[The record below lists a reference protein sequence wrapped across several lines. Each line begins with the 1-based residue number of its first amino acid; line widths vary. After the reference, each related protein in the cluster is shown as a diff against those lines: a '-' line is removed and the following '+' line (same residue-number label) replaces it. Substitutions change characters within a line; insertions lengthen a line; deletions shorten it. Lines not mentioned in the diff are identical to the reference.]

1 MVHYICM
8 FGDGIPVGAY
18 RPVVAYLPG
27 DSTVNTGI
35 PYKVIL
41 TLLWYTS
48 GFSRKA
54 RYVSTK
60 TSFGDPEEDFR

>member
-35 PYKVIL
+35 PYKVIIDSAL
-41 TLLWYTS
+41 
-48 GFSRKA
+48 
-54 RYVSTK
+54 VH
-60 TSFGDPEEDFR
+60 